1 MKQILAVFVLFSALF
16 VISFDA
22 LSADYPSKSITIVCP
37 YSPGGGS
44 DVMTRV
50 IAQVI
55 KENKLVPE
63 PVMVV
68 NKTGGGGLVGKTYVF
83 KKPADGY
90 YITLADLGNVISP
103 IVSPSTQWKIN
114 DWAYIANMVY
124 DFNLLCV
131 KADTYKDLSSLV
143 QAAKKDQATFSA
155 GGTGAA
161 GGPDSLCTLKLNQ
174 AAGLKISYLPQKGGG
189 DVVASLLGGHITMGW
204 FNPSEILPQIEAG
217 KAVPL
222 AVTAKKRLA
231 VLPNVPTF
239 QELGYNLVYVQQ
251 RGLAMKGGVSADI
264 IRYWIDI
271 LNKVRSSKEWQ
282 EGYLKKNSLEDGWM
296 PGDEFKKWMDD
307 EVEDFKSSLK
317 ALKEMG
323 G

>member
-1 MKQILAVFVLFSALF
+1 MKQILTVFVLFSALF
-16 VISFDA
+16 VISFNA
-22 LSADYPSKSITIVCP
+22 LPADYPSKSITIVCP

-103 IVSPSTQWKIN
+103 IVTPSTQWKIN
-114 DWAYIANMVY
+114 DWTYVANMVY

-143 QAAKKDQATFSA
+143 QAAKADQVIFSA

-174 AAGLKISYLPQKGGG
+174 AAGIKISYLPQKGGG

-264 IRYWIDI
+264 VRYWIDI
-271 LNKVRSSKEWQ
+271 LNKVRMSKEWQ

-296 PGDEFKKWMDD
+296 PGDEFKKWMEN
-307 EVEDFKSSLK
+307 EVEDFKSSLN